1 MKADNYH
8 TDVQW
13 FDLLDATRV
22 SVSEGVPFRH
32 GELYQK
38 KKNPYF
44 HWITMNESR
53 EPRLTAHWNNY
64 KRFSSC
70 RHGERS
76 EWGVMRIS
84 KYNNVR

>member
-38 KKNPYF
+38 KKKPLLSLDY
-44 HWITMNESR
+44 NER
-53 EPRLTAHWNNY
+53 IARTPT
-64 KRFSSC
+64 
-70 RHGERS
+70 HGTLE
-76 EWGVMRIS
+76 
-84 KYNNVR
+84 